1 LYPDTGRLSRYIKPL
16 AEQMSSEKEISELKQ
31 LFSTKEKV
39 FDKAT
44 QGVKQSLETVIV
56 NNQWKTTMYNDFQRR
71 LNRMLLR
78 NFDYNDI
85 DDDEEDLGKS
95 SSDLEATTIST

>member
-1 LYPDTGRLSRYIKPL
+1 MYPDTGRLSRYIKPL